1 MHTILRSRAFAV
13 TIESVFVALLFAAL
27 VFFYRPAFYIAGSRM
42 DEAVLLVF
50 PELLLHGKVP
60 YRDFETF
67 YGPANLWI
75 LAAAFRVFGA
85 TVEIERIVG
94 LTYRFAL
101 FAALYFAVR
110 RWGKAAAI
118 GAVMIAAFA
127 LLPLG
132 SVANAWIMALT
143 LLMVSTTLLTRQLTA
158 FDDRSSVGAI
168 AGLIAGLAILF
179 RIDLAP
185 AVIASAAV
193 LLWASKPKQRYA
205 YGIGLIAGG
214 SPLLISLLT
223 AGFKNVME
231 NIFLYPVIYTSAGR
245 RLPLFG
251 RSSEMAIYA
260 LVIAGAA
267 ALALSVGALGVWK
280 KRGDRESVSLLALG
294 CLSIFAVPQVLQRAD
309 YFHAAMT
316 ATVTIALLP
325 AVAAAAVKLSNK
337 PSLASLFAALA
348 TTACFSGLW
357 SIAPQSTDIFSNIVH
372 NQLALSE
379 IPQCVARGGNRKFPL
394 SSPGD
399 AQSVTNI
406 CSAIAQKA
414 RAGERL
420 FVGPRDLRRTNYN
433 DVYFYYL
440 LPQLTPASYF
450 IEMNPLSANR
460 PDSRLASDIATADW
474 IILDSQLDSF
484 HEANASEQLGSNAPM
499 LVIHDRFIQVAQL
512 EQFSIF
518 HRLGNL

>member
-1 MHTILRSRAFAV
+1 MHTILRSRASAA
-13 TIESVFVALLFAAL
+13 TIEAVSVALLLTAL
-27 VFFYRPAFYIAGSRM
+27 LFFYRPAFYFAGSRM

-75 LAAAFRVFGA
+75 LAAAFRFFGA

-110 RWGKAAAI
+110 RWGKSAAI
-118 GAVMIAAFA
+118 GVVLIAAFA

-132 SVANAWIMALT
+132 SVANAWIMALA
-143 LLMVSTTLLTRQLTA
+143 LAVVSTALMTKQLMA
-158 FDDRSSVGAI
+158 LDDHSSAAAI
-168 AGLIAGLAILF
+168 AGLSAGVAVLF
-179 RIDLAP
+179 RVDLAP
-185 AVIASAAV
+185 AIIASAAV

-205 YGIGLIAGG
+205 YGIGLVAGG

-223 AGFKNVME
+223 AGLKNVME
-231 NIFLYPVIYTSAGR
+231 NIFLYPVIYTNAAR
-245 RLPLFG
+245 RLPLFA
-251 RSSEMAIYA
+251 RSPEIAIYA

-267 ALALSVGALGVWK
+267 ALALSLGALGVWK
-280 KRGDRESVSLLALG
+280 KRGDGESVSLLALG
-294 CLSIFAVPQVLQRAD
+294 CLGIFAVPQALQRAD
-309 YFHAAMT
+309 CFHASMT
-316 ATVTIALLP
+316 APVTIALLP
-325 AVAAAAVKLSNK
+325 VIAAAAVKLSNK
-337 PSLASLFAALA
+337 PALASLFAVLA
-348 TTACFSGLW
+348 TTACFSALW
-357 SIAPQSTDIFSNIVH
+357 SIAPQSTHIFGKIVH

-379 IPQCVARGGNRKFPL
+379 IPQYAARGGNRKFPL
-394 SSPGD
+394 SSPDD
-399 AQSVTNI
+399 AQSVTKI

-499 LVIHDRFIQVAQL
+499 LVIHDRFTQVAQL
-512 EQFSIF
+512 RQFSIF